1 MQLLLRHEGNND
13 STKKARKINDKLHTF
28 SLVWRCFFATNDEK
42 GHEEDV
48 DKQNAIIYDKGAHAL
63 IEEGKASLC
72 SLRLT
77 GLSPLLVSILEIRP
91 SIGWLIKAIMIRQ
104 DVRQVFHVG
113 NTTSTNSFNLESNIG
128 CNKRGLSLRRKH
140 DGR

>member
-1 MQLLLRHEGNND
+1 MIPR
-13 STKKARKINDKLHTF
+13 RK
-28 SLVWRCFFATNDEK
+28 LVKQMTSCIHFLWYGGAFFATNDEK
-42 GHEEDV
+42 GHEENV